1 MTVAAPASPLLDAA
15 RAWYDAGFCVI
26 PSHEDGG
33 KRPFGQWKKY
43 QHERPTWEQLSIWL
57 TSGRYTGIGLIMG
70 KVSGNAEMLEIEG
83 PSDLIAGRVNQLFE
97 TARALDIQGDLG
109 LVELV
114 ERVYQGCSEVSA
126 GGGLHMFLRITD
138 GPVPGNT
145 KIAMDGDKVVTET
158 RGEGGFV
165 IVWPTPARTGHKP
178 NEAYLLL
185 PNAHPSRAAE
195 VTAAEHQWLHAI
207 FSDAFG
213 GLPEQPASPPAKKPS
228 APVTTGDLSP
238 FDDYRQRVTWRDI
251 LEPAGWTWHSKD
263 ADHDYW
269 VRPGKNPRD
278 GHSASTIEDGPLY
291 LFSTSVAG
299 LPVGEGL
306 SKGQVYAHLHHNGD
320 LSAATR
326 QLRNDGYGDPTPPTP
341 TPLAEFILPNPQ
353 TDYDPANTY
362 SDLTWVL
369 TGERRQ
375 PPPPTWLTT
384 VKGDRLFY
392 TGRVNG
398 LFGDPE
404 TAKSWIAMCAIT
416 EALHENERCA
426 YLDVDHNGADEIAS
440 RLLALG
446 APAAAIANPDI
457 FRVYE
462 PEDRATLLTF
472 VIDMHQWNPAI
483 TVVDSL
489 GEIIPMLGL
498 NSSDNDDLTHAIRAV
513 LKPLAHRVGSCVI
526 TIDHLPKST
535 EARQSG
541 YAIGGIAKK
550 RAVDGAYYSCDTITP
565 AAPDQIGKVRLTVEK
580 DRHGPVRPAAV
591 GQIAGDFILDST
603 GPGSTWKISTPE
615 AGADGR
621 EKPTGAME
629 QISRY
634 LEQQPYQRSESKNA
648 IITALTEQG
657 PFKKNTLTRALET
670 LADDGLIHVAPK
682 QRRTDKQEV
691 TLVQHYRELDSA

>member
-1 MTVAAPASPLLDAA
+1 MTVADPASPLLDAA
-15 RAWYDAGFCVI
+15 RAWHDAGFCVI
-26 PSHEDGG
+26 PSHEDGS

-43 QHERPTWEQLSIWL
+43 QHERPDWPTLEGWL
-57 TSGRYTGIGLIMG
+57 LTGRYTGIGLIMG
-70 KVSGNAEMLEIEG
+70 KASGNTEMIELEG
-83 PSDLIAGRVNQLFE
+83 PDLSVKLGAVFNLAKQWDDTDQLG
-97 TARALDIQGDLG
+97 AGDL
-109 LVELV
+109 LW
-114 ERVYQGCSEVSA
+114 RVYNGCSEESA
-126 GGGLHMFLRITD
+126 GGGLHIFVRVTD

-145 KIAMDGDKVVTET
+145 KLAMGDNKVIAET

-165 IVWPTPARTGHKP
+165 IVWPTPARTGHQP
-178 NEAYLLL
+178 DAAYMMLTDST
-185 PNAHPSRAAE
+185 PAGVAHINTEELEFLHHLFAE
-195 VTAAEHQWLHAI
+195 
-207 FSDAFG
+207 AFG
-213 GLPEQPASPPAKKPS
+213 GMPETPQPTQPKTTPAPAQPAGA
-228 APVTTGDLSP
+228 LSP
-238 FDDYRQRVTWRDI
+238 FDDYRQRTTWRDI
-251 LEPAGWTWHSKD
+251 LEPAGWTYSHKD
-263 ADHDYW
+263 NEHDYW
-269 VRPGKNPRD
+269 VRPGKDPRD

-299 LPVGEGL
+299 MPTEIGL
-306 SKGQVYAHLHHNGD
+306 SKGQVYAHLHHDGD

-326 QLRNDGYGDPTPPTP
+326 QLRANGYGDPTPPTP
-341 TPLAEFILPNPQ
+341 TPLAEFILLNTQ
-353 TDYDPANTY
+353 TDDDPANTY

-375 PPPPTWLTT
+375 PPPPSWLTT

-446 APAAAIANPDI
+446 APAAAIANPDT

-565 AAPDQIGKVRLTVEK
+565 AAPDKIGKVRLIVEK
-580 DRHGPVRPAAV
+580 DRHGHVRQAAV
-591 GQIAGDFILDST
+591 GKIAGDFILDST
-603 GPGSTWKISTPE
+603 GPGSTWKITTPE

>member
-1 MTVAAPASPLLDAA
+1 MADAANPLLNAA

-33 KRPFGQWKKY
+33 KRPFGQWKQY
-43 QHERPTWEQLSIWL
+43 QKQRPEWTMLEGWL
-57 TSGRYTGIGLIMG
+57 KSGRYTGIGLIMG
-70 KVSGNAEMLEIEG
+70 QASSNAEMIEIEG
-83 PSDLIAGRVNQLFE
+83 PSSVIAERVQRLLD
-97 TARALDIQGDLG
+97 TAHQYDVGDDLG
-109 LVELV
+109 LVALIERIYHGCAEL
-114 ERVYQGCSEVSA
+114 SA
-126 GGGLHMFLRITD
+126 GGGLHIFVHITD

-145 KIAMDGDKVVTET
+145 KLAASTDKVIAET

-165 IVWPTPARTGHKP
+165 IVWPTPARTGHDP
-178 NEAYLLL
+178 EATYLLL
-185 PNAHPSRAAE
+185 PNRQPKDAAK
-195 VTAAEHQWLHAI
+195 VTAKELEWIHAI

-213 GLPEQPASPPAKKPS
+213 GLPTAPTPTPMPEPSPAQSLH
-228 APVTTGDLSP
+228 TLSP
-238 FDDYRQRVTWRDI
+238 FDDYRQRATWRDI

-269 VRPGKNPRD
+269 TRPGKDPRH

-299 LPVGEGL
+299 LPVGVGL
-306 SKGQVYAHLHHNGD
+306 SKGQVYAHLHHDGD

-326 QLRNDGYGDPTPPTP
+326 QLRTDGYGDPTT
-341 TPLAEFILPNPQ
+341 TNNPLSEFIMPFDE
-353 TDYDPANTY
+353 TDNDPANTY

-440 RLLALG
+440 RLLTLG
-446 APAAAIANPDI
+446 APAAAIANPDT

-472 VIDMHQWNPAI
+472 VIDMHQWAPAI

-565 AAPDQIGKVRLTVEK
+565 AAPDKIGKVRLTVEK
-580 DRHGPVRPAAV
+580 DRHGHVRQAAV
-591 GQIAGDFILDST
+591 GKIAGDFILDST
-603 GPGSTWKISTPE
+603 GPGSTWKITTPE

-634 LEQQPYQRSESKNA
+634 LEQQPYQRSDSKNA

-657 PFKKNTLTRALET
+657 PFKKNTLARALET
-670 LADDGLIHVAPK
+670 LADDGLVHVAPK
-682 QRRTDKQEV
+682 QRKTDKQEV
-691 TLVQHYRELDSA
+691 TLLQQYRELNSA

>member
-1 MTVAAPASPLLDAA
+1 MTVADPASPLLEAA
-15 RAWYDAGFCVI
+15 RAWHDAGFCVI

-43 QHERPTWEQLSIWL
+43 QTQRPDWPTLEQWL

-70 KVSGNAEMLEIEG
+70 AASGNAEMIELEG
-83 PSDLIAGRVNQLFE
+83 PEDAAARRVEQLVQYAKDLDKQH
-97 TARALDIQGDLG
+97 DLG
-109 LVELV
+109 AEALLEKVI
-114 ERVYQGCSEVSA
+114 YGCSETSA
-126 GGGLHMFLRITD
+126 GGGLHTFIRID
-138 GPVPGNT
+138 GAPVPGNT
-145 KIAMDGDKVVTET
+145 KLAMDDTKVIAET
-158 RGEGGFV
+158 RGQGGFV
-165 IVWPTPARTGHKP
+165 IVWPTPARTGH
-178 NEAYLLL
+178 ADGAVYLLL
-185 PNAHPSRAAE
+185 PDTHPANTATITAE
-195 VTAAEHQWLHAI
+195 EHEFLHQLYTNT
-207 FSDAFG
+207 FG
-213 GLPEQPASPPAKKPS
+213 GLPETKP
-228 APVTTGDLSP
+228 APVTELRPTPTPGNLTP
-238 FDDYRQRVTWRDI
+238 FDDYRQRTTWREI
-251 LEPAGWTWHSKD
+251 LEPAGWTYSHKD
-263 ADHDYW
+263 NEHDYW
-269 VRPGKNPRD
+269 VRPGKNARD

-299 LPVGEGL
+299 MPIEQGL

-326 QLRNDGYGDPTPPTP
+326 QLRTDGYGDPTPPTP
-341 TPLAEFILPNPQ
+341 TPLAEFIFANTQ
-353 TDYDPANTY
+353 TDDDPANTY

-565 AAPDQIGKVRLTVEK
+565 AAPDKIGKVRLTVEK
-580 DRHGPVRPAAV
+580 DRHGHVRQAAV
-591 GQIAGDFILDST
+591 GKIAGDFILDST
-603 GPGSTWKISTPE
+603 GHGSTWKITTPE

-682 QRRTDKQEV
+682 QRKTDKQEV
-691 TLVQHYRELDSA
+691 TLVQHYRELNNA